1 MSWFP
6 NKREDKKQMDTITS
20 KQLYDLIISEKLNVK
35 LVTSRYFNMAGAV
48 DIIEKEDFMTDLE
61 KSTHAGRFDI
71 IEWKY
76 DVNINRTV
84 ILTADLH
91 DKYAGEY
98 IEVFGTVPIHMSI
111 EQFKED
117 ITKSNNFRG
126 VFSNI
131 EELD

>member
-1 MSWFP
+1 MSWFLD
-6 NKREDKKQMDTITS
+6 KREDKKHMHTITS

-35 LVTSRYFNMAGAV
+35 LVTSRHFNMAGVA

-98 IEVFGTVPIHMSI
+98 IEVFGTVPIHISI
-111 EQFKED
+111 EQFKE
-117 ITKSNNFRG
+117 
-126 VFSNI
+126 
-131 EELD
+131 ELD

>member
-1 MSWFP
+1 MSWFLD
-6 NKREDKKQMDTITS
+6 KRKDKKHMHTITS

-35 LVTSRYFNMAGAV
+35 LVTSRHFNAVGMA

-61 KSTHAGRFDI
+61 KATHAGRFDI
-71 IEWKY
+71 VEWKCN
-76 DVNINRTV
+76 VNINRTV

-98 IEVFGTVPIHMSI
+98 IEVFGTVPIHISI
-111 EQFKED
+111 KQLE
-117 ITKSNNFRG
+117 
-126 VFSNI
+126 

>member
-1 MSWFP
+1 MH
-6 NKREDKKQMDTITS
+6 TITS

-35 LVTSRYFNMAGAV
+35 LVTSRHFSAVGMA

-61 KSTHAGRFDI
+61 KATHAGRFDI
-71 IEWKY
+71 VEWKCN
-76 DVNINRTV
+76 VNINRTV

-98 IEVFGTVPIHMSI
+98 IEVFGTVPIHVSI
-111 EQFKED
+111 KQLE
-117 ITKSNNFRG
+117 
-126 VFSNI
+126 

>member
-1 MSWFP
+1 MH
-6 NKREDKKQMDTITS
+6 TITS

-48 DIIEKEDFMTDLE
+48 DILEKEDFMTDLE
-61 KSTHAGRFDI
+61 RSTHAGRFDI

-98 IEVFGTVPIHMSI
+98 IEVFGTVSSYVSI
-111 EQFKED
+111 KQLE
-117 ITKSNNFRG
+117 
-126 VFSNI
+126 
-131 EELD
+131 EELG